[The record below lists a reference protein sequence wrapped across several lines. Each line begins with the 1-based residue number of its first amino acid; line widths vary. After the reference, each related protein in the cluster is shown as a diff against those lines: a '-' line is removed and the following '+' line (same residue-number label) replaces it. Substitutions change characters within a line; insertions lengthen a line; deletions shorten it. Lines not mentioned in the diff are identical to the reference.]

1 MLEIFVLLLYNVGD
15 AVRDAMMFNAI
26 SVSGLWR
33 LELPSFLRFPRWTK
47 KQWHWHIVKW
57 LSVYPLQ
64 LLFLFNAGFG
74 FREIV
79 VLAFAMLVAWQIT
92 YRMVLK

>member
-15 AVRDAMMFNAI
+15 AVRDALLWNAI
-26 SVSGLWR
+26 TASSPPY
-33 LELPSFLRFPRWTK
+33 LEIPRFPRWRW
-47 KQWHWHIVKW
+47 KQWLWHVVKW

-64 LLFLFNAGFG
+64 LLFLLNAGFC